1 MLSLI
6 VPVYRNAAN
15 LPSLLTALER
25 INLVL
30 NGRMEVVFVVD
41 GSPDDSYAILT
52 AKLSDAS
59 FKVQLIALSRNY
71 GSFAAIQVGL
81 TEARGTHMAVM
92 AADLQ
97 EPPELIIEFDQL
109 LRSDGADIVV
119 GARLARNDPGV
130 SKIFSG
136 IYWSLYRKLVQPETP
151 VGGIDIFGCNA
162 RVRDVII
169 AMRERNSSLVGL
181 LLWAGFRRVEVPYE
195 RRLREVGRSAWTFS
209 KKLRYMTDSV
219 YGFTDLPVR
228 LLTRIGL
235 VGVAGSIV
243 FGAIVAIARLGGAI
257 AIPGYAATIIMVT
270 FFGALNCLGLG
281 IIGNYVWRTFE
292 NTKERPNAII
302 AAHVTFGE

>member
-15 LPSLLTALER
+15 VPSLLAAIDQL
-25 INLVL
+25 NCAL

-41 GSPDDSYAILT
+41 GSPDESHAILSVE
-52 AKLSDAS
+52 LRDVS
-59 FKVQLIALSRNY
+59 FQVQLIALSRNF

-81 TEARGTHMAVM
+81 AEARGTHMAVM

-97 EPPELIIEFDQL
+97 EPPELIVEFDRL
-109 LRSDGADIVV
+109 LRCDEADIVV
-119 GARLARNDPGV
+119 GARVARDDPGIT
-130 SKIFSG
+130 KMFS
-136 IYWSLYRKLVQPETP
+136 SLYWKIYRTLIQPETP
-151 VGGIDIFGCNA
+151 AGGIDIFGCNA
-162 RVRDVII
+162 RVRDII
-169 AMRERNSSLVGL
+169 VAMRERNSSLVGL
-181 LLWAGFRRVEVPYE
+181 LLWAGFRRTEVPYQ

-235 VGVAGSIV
+235 VGVIGSIV

-292 NTKERPNAII
+292 NTKDRPNAII
-302 AAHVTFGE
+302 ASRQTFRE

>member
-15 LPSLLTALER
+15 IPSLLAALER
-25 INLVL
+25 LDGAL
-30 NGRMEVVFVVD
+30 DGRMEVVFVVD
-41 GSPDDSYAILT
+41 GSPDESYAIL
-52 AKLSDAS
+52 AVELRNVS
-59 FKVQLIALSRNY
+59 FRVQLIDLSRNF

-81 TEARGTHMAVM
+81 AEARGTHMAVM

-97 EPPELIIEFDQL
+97 EPSELVIEFDRL
-109 LRSDGADIVV
+109 LCGDEADVVV
-119 GARLARNDPGV
+119 GARVARSDPRMT
-130 SKIFSG
+130 KMFSG
-136 IYWSLYRKLVQPETP
+136 LYWKLYRKLVQPETP
-151 VGGIDIFGCNA
+151 PGGIDIFGCNA
-162 RVRDVII
+162 RVRDII
-169 AMRERNSSLVGL
+169 VAMRERNSSLVGL
-181 LLWAGFRRVEVPYE
+181 LLWAGFRRIEVPYQ
-195 RRLREVGRSAWTFS
+195 RRPREVGRSSWTFS

-235 VGVAGSIV
+235 VGVIGSTA
-243 FGAIVAIARLGGAI
+243 FGAIVAIARLEGAI

-292 NTKERPNAII
+292 NTKNRPNAII
-302 AAHVTFGE
+302 ASRHTFQE